1 MRFLFMMLF
10 GFSVHAQQVDLD
22 AEQKGFA
29 TIERAGKLVSIRVK
43 PHAKGLELFLVGK
56 DAAQIKSL
64 KDWNV
69 EASQMEGKIST
80 PLVIEKMAE
89 SFVIEQPKTK
99 RAPVRLKVRT
109 LKDESESFQLDMT
122 PK

>member
-1 MRFLFMMLF
+1 MRQFLVMFFLF
-10 GFSVHAQQVDLD
+10 GSVLHAQQVDMD

-43 PHAKGLELFLVGK
+43 PHAKGLELYLVGK

-69 EASQMEGKIST
+69 EADEMEGKIVT
-80 PLVIEKMAE
+80 PLVIERME
-89 SFVIEQPKTK
+89 DRFVIQRPKAA
-99 RAPVRLKVRT
+99 R
-109 LKDESESFQLDMT
+109 
-122 PK
+122 